1 MRNLVFLKPIS
12 SKVYFKQHIGRGCRI
27 DENTKKYFFRIIDY
41 INATRLLDEWDY
53 PSGVQSPI
61 PEGPFDLSLSG
72 YIVHAETYEPI
83 QGARVIAQIGVN
95 MQRYAKT
102 DEKGYFVLE
111 KLPHSPVTLQ
121 ITKGKFR
128 SRQMTLTPSEQMEP
142 IIIELKPERP
152 KREKITVKG
161 VEVYIAEETSIF
173 ISATGKT
180 LTDAEYIEYSREGV
194 TKRVATLGD
203 LYNIWLDRE
212 KRQKFL
218 EELTKESII
227 PELLAGI
234 LKAPDADAFDVLA
247 HVAFGAPLLTRDER
261 AKAFLDK
268 KKQILDA
275 LGDKAREVIIALLD
289 KYRNAS

>member
-1 MRNLVFLKPIS
+1 
-12 SKVYFKQHIGRGCRI
+12 
-27 DENTKKYFFRIIDY
+27 
-41 INATRLLDEWDY
+41 
-53 PSGVQSPI
+53 
-61 PEGPFDLSLSG
+61 
-72 YIVHAETYEPI
+72 
-83 QGARVIAQIGVN
+83 

-289 KYRNAS
+289 KYRIGGVEQISRPEVFRLPPFDKLGYLRGVAEIFGGMEKLKQAINMLEHGLYESPGVNP